1 MPWVVCCAADM
12 TRLPLA
18 ALCAIAALLVLGA
31 STSSAAT
38 LAITRCP
45 TFRVLHNNTMSGYQK
60 GTYDM
65 QVWGNVNCQQAV
77 KIFQGYL
84 QNPRDLPRGWKATP
98 RQASFSRGS
107 ATGFSLT
114 LTKRKQTQ
122 TPTSAVTNCPT
133 FRVLGPDPAAGYEEG
148 TYELQVFGDTTCRQA
163 ASVFKAYL
171 DDPKDGLP
179 DGWKRVRTPPS
190 FVNGDNGFSVFLP

>member
-1 MPWVVCCAADM
+1 MPWVVCCGADM

-18 ALCAIAALLVLGA
+18 ALCATAAVLVLGA

-45 TFRVLHNNTMSGYQK
+45 TFRVLHNNNMSGYQK

-65 QVWGNVNCQQAV
+65 QVWGNVTCQRAV
-77 KIFQGYL
+77 KMFQDYL

-133 FRVLGPDPAAGYEEG
+133 FRVVRPDPDAGYEEG
-148 TYELQVFGDTTCRQA
+148 TYELQVFGDTTCKQA

-171 DDPKDGLP
+171 DDPTNGLP
-179 DGWKRVRTPPS
+179 DGWTRVRTPPS
-190 FVNGDNGFSVFLP
+190 FVNGDSGFSVFLP